1 MQALLDAFGAI
12 GAFMDQ
18 GGFLMYWIAALTFVM
33 WTLAFERAWYFKGG
47 LKGDVQQA
55 LVAWEARKERKS
67 WNAHQIRNAMISR
80 MSAKIN
86 RNMDMITTLI
96 ALCPLMGL
104 LGTVT
109 GMIEVFSVLS
119 LTGGGDAK
127 QMAGGVSKATIPTMS
142 GMVAALSGL
151 FVNTYLTRVAERE
164 DALFADHLTMDH

>member
-86 RNMDMITTLI
+86 RNMDMIS
-96 ALCPLMGL
+96 A
-104 LGTVT
+104 
-109 GMIEVFSVLS
+109 
-119 LTGGGDAK
+119 
-127 QMAGGVSKATIPTMS
+127 
-142 GMVAALSGL
+142 
-151 FVNTYLTRVAERE
+151 
-164 DALFADHLTMDH
+164 H

>member
-1 MQALLDAFGAI
+1 MQALTDAFAAI

-18 GGFLMYWIAALTFVM
+18 GGSLMYFIAALTFVM
-33 WTLAFERAWYFKGG
+33 WTLVFERVSYLKGG
-47 LKGDVQQA
+47 LKGDVQEY
-55 LVAWEARKERKS
+55 LKMWESRAERKS
-67 WNAHQIRNAMISR
+67 WNAHQIRTAMISR

-127 QMAGGVSKATIPTMS
+127 QMAGGVSKATIPTMA

-151 FVNTYLTRVAERE
+151 FANTYLSRITERE
-164 DALFADHLTMDH
+164 DHLFADHLTMDH